1 MFISKITNKTLSFLP
16 QIVAALFLAGFA
28 VFAWTEP
35 SQAPPGGNVEA
46 PINVGQ
52 TAQTK
57 QGDLT
62 LAGALKVEGDITD
75 KLGNIIYNST
85 IGKIERSKLPF

>member
-35 SQAPPGGNVEA
+35 SQAPPG
-46 PINVGQ
+46 GQ